1 MNAIGIIELTSIA
14 RGIYATDLMI
24 KSAFIDVASATPVCP
39 GKYLTIV
46 HGEVSAVNT
55 AITVGCNA
63 ADAALK
69 TAAIEAMELR
79 LASGLSGKGYFTFTG
94 DVSAVEAA
102 ISAGKAI
109 ALEKGLLVD
118 VEIIPSPTKK
128 LIETIF

>member
-69 TAAIEAMELR
+69 TA
-79 LASGLSGKGYFTFTG
+79 
-94 DVSAVEAA
+94 

-128 LIETIF
+128 IN